1 MEATA
6 KLRDARISFKKSY
19 ILAKEL
25 RGMKAERAIRFLT
38 DLIDEKVAVD
48 GKFYTK
54 TAQTFLGV
62 LKSAEANAKQK
73 NLDTEKLF
81 VKIAKTDKA
90 RKLVTPKSRFKFRG
104 RQAKTSHI
112 EIVLE
117 ER

>member
-1 MEATA
+1 MESTA
-6 KLRDARISFKKSY
+6 KLRGARISFKKSY
-19 ILAKEL
+19 ILSKEL

-38 DLIDEKVAVD
+38 DLVDEKVALD

-54 TAQTFLGV
+54 TARVFLDI

-81 VKIAKTDKA
+81 VKVAKTDKA

-104 RQAKTSHI
+104 RQAKTANI
-112 EIVLE
+112 EIVLQ